1 MKIPYAENEKGVFSP
16 LIRLELC
23 HKGQAI
29 ETEAYVD
36 SGASYSIFKPEIAQM
51 LGLKFSKGH
60 KILLTVG
67 DGGMI
72 PVYLHNLT
80 VKFANHQFVAS
91 IGFSDKLGVEFN
103 LLGRA
108 SFFKKFM
115 ICFNDKDKFLSA
127 TWLGRF

>member
-1 MKIPYAENEKGVFSP
+1 MKIPYLEVEKGIFVP
-16 LIRLELC
+16 VVRLELSSPTRW
-23 HKGQAI
+23 I

-36 SGASYSIFKPEIAQM
+36 SGASYSIFKPEVAEM
-51 LGLKFSKGH
+51 LKMVPLRGH

-67 DGGMI
+67 DGGLI
-72 PVYLHNLT
+72 PVYLHNLR
-80 VKFANHQFVAS
+80 VRFAGHEFNAS

-115 ICFNDKDKFLSA
+115 ICFSDKENFLSA
-127 TWLGRF
+127 SWLG